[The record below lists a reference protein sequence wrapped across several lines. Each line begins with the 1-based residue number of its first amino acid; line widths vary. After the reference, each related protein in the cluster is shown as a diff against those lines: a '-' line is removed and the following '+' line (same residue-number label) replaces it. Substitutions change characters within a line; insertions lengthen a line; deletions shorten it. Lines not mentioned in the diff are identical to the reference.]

1 MLSNSG
7 GHAFRGNHCD
17 FAADFLN
24 DGPDKTLN
32 AAGIRTA
39 YINSSLTPAQITKAL
54 NLAAQGTY
62 KLIYVAPERLENEEF
77 IHFAHKAKIAMVTVD
92 EASLYFSMGTGFPS
106 QLCKICGICQTA
118 GRKVIKSD
126 GKLLSDH
133 RLPAQLHF
141 KLF

>member
-1 MLSNSG
+1 MRESLCYQIPAVMLSEVTIVISPLISLMM
-7 GHAFRGNHCD
+7 D
-17 FAADFLN
+17 QT
-24 DGPDKTLN
+24 KTLN

-92 EASLYFSMGTGFPS
+92 EAHCISQWGQDFRPS
-106 QLCKICGICQTA
+106 YVKFVVFVKQRDVK
-118 GRKVIKSD
+118 
-126 GKLLSDH
+126 
-133 RLPAQLHF
+133 
-141 KLF
+141 

>member
-1 MLSNSG
+1 MLSEVTIVISPLISLMM
-7 GHAFRGNHCD
+7 D
-17 FAADFLN
+17 QT
-24 DGPDKTLN
+24 KTLN

-92 EASLYFSMGTGFPS
+92 EAHCISQWGQDFRPS
-106 QLCKICGICQTA
+106 YVKFVVFVKQRDVK
-118 GRKVIKSD
+118 
-126 GKLLSDH
+126 
-133 RLPAQLHF
+133 
-141 KLF
+141 

>member
-24 DGPDKTLN
+24 EGPDKTLN

-92 EASLYFSMGTGFPS
+92 EAHCISQWGQDFRPS
-106 QLCKICGICQTA
+106 YVKFVVFVKQRDAK
-118 GRKVIKSD
+118 
-126 GKLLSDH
+126 
-133 RLPAQLHF
+133 
-141 KLF
+141 